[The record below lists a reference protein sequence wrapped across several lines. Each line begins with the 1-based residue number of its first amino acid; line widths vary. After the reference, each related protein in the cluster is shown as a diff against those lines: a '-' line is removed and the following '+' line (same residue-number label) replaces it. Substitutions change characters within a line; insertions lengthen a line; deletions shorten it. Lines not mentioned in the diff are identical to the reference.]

1 MTTEVQFEGK
11 TYIRIEV
18 DPLAELCSGC
28 SLLRTDG
35 WCSLIFYKGD
45 ETIPNCTDYDNE
57 GKEYIIREKTDG
69 V

>member
-18 DPLAELCSGC
+18 DPLAVLCSGC